1 MSTARCN
8 ADTKPKWLMARG
20 LRQRDNST
28 AAVTGPSV
36 LSQIEACIPSL
47 RRYAVALLHSRAAA
61 DDLVHDCLVRALDM
75 LHTRH
80 DGTDVR
86 AWLFASLHTLIIS
99 RKRRRRFG
107 VPAEV
112 LDETAQEAA
121 HDQCLSEEEV
131 RQWRD
136 LLQGLERLPDQERS
150 AVLLVSVEDFSYPEA
165 ATVLG
170 VPARM
175 MMSHLARGRERLR
188 EFTNTDVGPA
198 LRRVKWAVTPA
209 A

>member
-1 MSTARCN
+1 MSPARCN
-8 ADTKPKWLMARG
+8 AETKPTWLVALG
-20 LRQRDNST
+20 LRQPGNGQ

-36 LSQIEACIPSL
+36 LSQIEACIPAL
-47 RRYAVALLHSRAAA
+47 RRYAVALLHNRDAA
-61 DDLVHDCLVRALDM
+61 DELVRDCLVRALDM
-75 LHTRH
+75 LHTRL

-86 AWLFASLHTLIIS
+86 AWLFMSMHTMFIS

-107 VPAEV
+107 APAEV

-121 HDQCLSEEEV
+121 HDQCPSEGEAP
-131 RQWRD
+131 RWRD
-136 LLQGLERLPDQERS
+136 LLQGLERLPEQQRS
-150 AVLLVSVEDFSYPEA
+150 AVLLVSVEDLSYPEA

-170 VPARM
+170 VPART

-188 EFTNTDVGPA
+188 HFTNADMGPA
-198 LRRVKWAVTPA
+198 LGRVKWAVTPA